1 MNHSRCQIGSATI
14 AAGIIALAAGAANA
28 QQGQIQ
34 DGQLFNGAYWVTIP
48 NFPSNDSY
56 SNLPSVLT
64 LTGTV
69 RDFHERSHANGHPD
83 FERQPSGGFGH
94 YVGIV
99 KDQLGTDG
107 KPVFN
112 SFGYRVSRQATNAQ
126 GKPILWG
133 KSYIDSRPGDTN
145 ASVST
150 STGGA
155 VTSAA
160 SFDQWFRDVPGVNKS
175 MAFPITLVR
184 QPNSN
189 RYVFDDRNHAHFSSR
204 GGFFPIDGELFGN
217 SANGNRNFHFSYE
230 LDTEFIYNQ
239 GAGQVF
245 TFSGDDDVWVFI
257 DGKLVI
263 DIGGVH
269 SRIEQTIELDR
280 LNWLQDGEKYQLK
293 FFFVERHRTQAN
305 FRIETTLQLRTI
317 ELPPS
322 AALYD

>member
-1 MNHSRCQIGSATI
+1 MHANRRTIGPATI
-14 AAGIIALAAGAANA
+14 AAGVLTLASGAATA
-28 QQGQIQ
+28 QQQQ
-34 DGQLFNGAYWVTIP
+34 NGQLFNGAYWVSIP
-48 NFPSNDSY
+48 TYGSGDQFAH
-56 SNLPSVLT
+56 LPATLT

-69 RDFHERSHANGHPD
+69 RDFHERGHPNGHPD
-83 FERQPSGGFGH
+83 FERQPTGGFGH

-99 KDQLGTDG
+99 ADQLGEDG

-112 SFGYRVSRQATNAQ
+112 SMGYRVSRQATNSS

-133 KSYIDSRPGDTN
+133 KSYIDTRPGDTN
-145 ASVST
+145 ASVSS

-155 VTSAA
+155 VTSKA
-160 SFDQWFRDVPGVNKS
+160 SFDQWFRDVSGVNKS
-175 MAFPITLVR
+175 MSYPITLVR
-184 QPNSN
+184 QQGTN
-189 RYVFDDRNHAHFSSR
+189 RYVFDDRNHQHFTQR

-217 SANGNRNFHFSYE
+217 SGGDNRNFHFTYE
-230 LDTEFIYNQ
+230 LDTEFRYDK

-269 SRIEQTIELDR
+269 SRVDQTIELDR
-280 LNWLQDGEKYQLK
+280 LNWLEDGQKYQLK

-317 ELPPS
+317 ELPQS
-322 AALYD
+322 AALHD